1 MVRLVTL
8 CAGLVVYTLGW
19 TRAEAAVALSPC
31 PRPSDEYGPRYEAVS
46 GAYRSHGV
54 SPGGGK
60 FVTIMPRDG
69 AAPVSLNVTDRVL
82 DIAGSLEI
90 GALITVVSYVRA
102 SMSGRSRPIAA
113 SSWRNSGNVSR

>member
-8 CAGLVVYTLGW
+8 CAGLVVYALGW
-19 TRAEAAVALSPC
+19 TRAEAAFAFSPC
-31 PRPSDEYGPRYEAVS
+31 PRPSDEYGPRYEAVR

-69 AAPVSLNVTDRVL
+69 AAPVSLNVTDRVF
-82 DIAGSLEI
+82 DIAGSLQI
-90 GALITVVSYVRA
+90 GTLITVVGYVRA
-102 SMSGRSRPIAA
+102 SMSGAQPPYGCTELAQ
-113 SSWRNSGNVSR
+113 